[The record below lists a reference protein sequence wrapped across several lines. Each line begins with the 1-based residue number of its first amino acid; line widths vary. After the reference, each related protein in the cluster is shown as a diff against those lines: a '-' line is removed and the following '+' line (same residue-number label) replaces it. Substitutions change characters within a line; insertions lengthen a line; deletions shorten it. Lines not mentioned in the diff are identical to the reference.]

1 MSAETIKFFED
12 KSTEEIINWMIQ
24 NLTEEQ
30 IKLCLDSAD
39 IKPQVTDSPSAP
51 AETTLQESSVKI
63 STSVAGSS
71 SDPLPASLEQ
81 PKSSV
86 TDVPDVP
93 DVSDVSDTFSG
104 MEVVPASV
112 GKATTKQDMS
122 FRMLNGLRKRC
133 LKRPYI
139 LVSMEKPE
147 VGQRIIKY
155 YDFNL
160 IEEEDLILNPTAVV
174 GDVNWMLKTKPQAEF
189 VKEHCNEEDKESL
202 DELLSFD
209 ETTPIK
215 YNNPPPNVIE
225 VIKEYLSQ
233 GIDSPITGLDLSK
246 LEETPSTTFRF
257 NDTLKKALLRQKTTC
272 RIMQKDYPL
281 LYSKNVKSVPFFI
294 YDYEGDTTVKFY
306 YAKFDEG
313 SLKLIDEKKP
323 LANLPLVFKMRT
335 NALEKELASGNYNTD
350 DIQTDLQNLVNSLP
364 APVWDQLTNLYNK
377 EFLGNLT
384 SFGMEHHEW
393 DTLDDLEDLSS
404 EVPPIEVEMPELRN
418 LNISKPVIKKGIA
431 RQIADGELTDEQIK
445 QHLYK
450 LFGSRAENLTY
461 ELYHPAN
468 SPPDTIQIKYI
479 TVNKSNVIDPE
490 FDAELLEAD
499 KFTDFQGRPSVNSG
513 PGKFGE
519 DEPLLFGDD
528 LLQYDLSNVEPK
540 PSNDLNN

>member
-39 IKPQVTDSPSAP
+39 IKPQVTESPSAQQ
-51 AETTLQESSVKI
+51 ETTLQESSAA

-71 SDPLPASLEQ
+71 SDTLPASLEQ
-81 PKSSV
+81 ATSSV
-86 TDVPDVP
+86 TDV
-93 DVSDVSDTFSG
+93 SDMFSG
-104 MEVVPASV
+104 MNVVPASV

-122 FRMLNGLRKRC
+122 VRMLNGLRKRC

-139 LVSMEKPE
+139 LVSIEKPE

-160 IEEEDLILNPTAVV
+160 IEEEDLILNPTAIV
-174 GDVNWMLKTKPQAEF
+174 GDVNWMLKTKPQYEF

-202 DELLSFD
+202 EELLSFD
-209 ETTPIK
+209 ETTSEK
-215 YNNPPPNVIE
+215 YNNPPPVVVE

-233 GIDSPITGLDLSK
+233 GIDSPISGLDLSK
-246 LEETPSTTFRF
+246 LEKTPSTPFRF

-272 RIMQKDYPL
+272 KTMQKDYPL
-281 LYSKNVKSVPFFI
+281 LYSKNLKSVPFFI
-294 YDYEGDTTVKFY
+294 YDYEGDTTIKFY
-306 YAKFDEG
+306 YAKFEEG
-313 SLKLIDEKKP
+313 SLKFIDEKKP

-335 NALEKELASGNYNTD
+335 TALEKEIANGNYNTD
-350 DIQTDLQNLVNSLP
+350 DIQIELQNLVNTLP
-364 APVWDQLTNLYNK
+364 PPVWDQLTNLYNK
-377 EFLGNLT
+377 QFLGNLT

-404 EVPPIEVEMPELRN
+404 DVSPAEIEMPELKN
-418 LNISKPVIKKGIA
+418 LNITKPKTKKGIA
-431 RQIADGELTDEQIK
+431 RQIADGELTEEQIK

-450 LFGSRAENLTY
+450 LFGKRAENLTY
-461 ELYHPAN
+461 ELYHPVN

-479 TVNKSNVIDPE
+479 TLDKSSLIDPE
-490 FDAELLEAD
+490 FDAELIEED
-499 KFTDFQGRPSVNSG
+499 KFTEFQGSPSVNSG
-513 PGKFGE
+513 PGRFGEDE
-519 DEPLLFGDD
+519 DEPLLFGNN
-528 LLQYDLSNVEPK
+528 LLQYDLSDVVPE
-540 PSNDLNN
+540 PSNKLKN